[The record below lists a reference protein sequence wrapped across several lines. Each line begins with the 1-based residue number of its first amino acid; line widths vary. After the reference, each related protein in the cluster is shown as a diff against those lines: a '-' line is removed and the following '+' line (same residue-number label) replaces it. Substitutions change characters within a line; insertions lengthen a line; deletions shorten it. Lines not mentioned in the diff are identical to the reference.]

1 MKEYGGHSE
10 EHAHHTAPGLT
21 QKICIFAFM
30 TLAEFKA
37 SLSQSDPPEGLSTL
51 LQALWYEGKD
61 DWEQAHNIAQDISS
75 AEGSWIHAYL
85 HRKEGD
91 QGNAAY
97 WYSRAGKPVPRLS
110 LEHEWEQIV
119 SALLAR

>member
-1 MKEYGGHSE
+1 
-10 EHAHHTAPGLT
+10 
-21 QKICIFAFM
+21 M

-37 SLSQSDPPEGLSTL
+37 SLSQSDPPEDLSTL

-61 DWEQAHNIAQDISS
+61 NWEQAHNIAQDISS

-97 WYSRAGKPVPRLS
+97 WYSRAGKPVPRLT
-110 LEHEWEQIV
+110 LEQEWEQIV